1 MIIGTLFPLLIL
13 YNKKLSESAVGILYA
28 SILVLFGGFTMLYVI
43 IISGQAFPLDL
54 FPGYSESS
62 TFYDGVEAAYIPSVY
77 ELMLGLGGVGISAAI
92 YLFAIMVLDFT
103 PKSLDNDAIAL
114 AGIPDP

>member
-1 MIIGTLFPLLIL
+1 
-13 YNKKLSESAVGILYA
+13 
-28 SILVLFGGFTMLYVI
+28 MLYVI

-114 AGIPDP
+114 AGIPDPEPKIEENKDEPADEESKEELSEENQDNKQPKAD